1 MILSSSDVSNAQNYS
16 LISNTPTSTII
27 ANYLLAPSAVAIIGS
42 SSTIRTVHSFSAS
55 IWRTTT
61 TVSLYNIL
69 FYCGAFNVPFSI
81 DRDTSGYYD
90 NLNYVCP
97 AGVDMGVSNGSNN
110 MYTGFITYS
119 VGDYRTVTSTLETTK
134 EKAFNVL
141 TIFIQFII
149 FIVISW
155 FVIALIKR

>member
-1 MILSSSDVSNAQNYS
+1 MTLSLSDVSNAQNYS

-27 ANYLLAPSAVAIIGS
+27 ANYILAPSTQAIIGS
-42 SSTIRTVHSFSAS
+42 SSTSRTIHSFSAS
-55 IWRTTT
+55 IFRTTT
-61 TVSLYNIL
+61 TVSLLNML
-69 FYCGAFNVPFSI
+69 FYCGIYNVPFSI
-81 DRDTSGYYD
+81 DSGTSGYYD

-155 FVIALIKR
+155 FVIAL